1 MKKFIWVLIYCVS
14 FWGCGDDV
22 SNSFED
28 LPTPPTSVVENK
40 ESIFNVGILHYNGT
54 DEIYELST
62 SQDSWLFNDKL
73 GDSTRHTIER
83 NFYINKLIFAIS
95 PYHASCSNPKYVFK
109 VDGKEVKTS
118 EDKWG
123 RIAVPLPDENA
134 HTVEV
139 SAPSCSNWHATFDI
153 VPSDKPGKIF
163 KHVDNFYLSFY
174 PRAREFPFKNGSLFF
189 TITPS
194 VTAEYY
200 AGDTTLSRCKLMDKK
215 GDSLIVPVT
224 FEKFKNR
231 LGTLAF
237 VNADSAKVT
246 AFTDNRENF
255 SFACALYYQS
265 WKVPL
270 KVDSVQYFQPVSV
283 SFKKSIEEP
292 FFGERNGRIDIVL
305 GKELVSYFMVVRI
318 KKRGT
323 NEFLH
328 LINYDYIQKEI
339 STKPE
344 WFFPTDESGNVLDID
359 SVYAYLLPFVAP
371 SPEVYQSWDYLY
383 TKYSWG
389 CLDGK
394 WCPETEDVKTDFD
407 TSLAKIITKYDGFDS
422 HTWMSAFAWKRE
434 IPLTRADTVG
444 YKGEKLELIDE
455 RDGQKYK
462 YMPIGGHFWMAE
474 NLKYESDSSSCY
486 KDSANYCET
495 YGRYY
500 PYSEIDSVCPKGW
513 RIPVKAD
520 FDTLML
526 HTGQDSVRST
536 LYYKSNIKLMSV
548 TGWQTD
554 VGEDEFGFSAYPY
567 GESDGGAGYRAAYW
581 TKSGVYGGSVYI
593 FQILAGNGQVPHID
607 FSPEPTEF
615 RSGQQRKRSIRCI
628 SDSTYPISSSSVPF
642 SSSSIQYSTL
652 TDERDN
658 QTYKTVVIGNQEWMA
673 ENLNFET
680 DSSWC
685 YDTIPENC
693 EKYGRLY
700 QWHAV
705 VDRSYAAC
713 GMRHECTVEEPAQGI
728 CPSGWHVPSA
738 AEWDT
743 LVAYTGMRTGGKEGS
758 GRTLK
763 SEEDWTG
770 WTGLNRL
777 GFNALPAG
785 SRDYSMHEFYD
796 LHESTAFWT
805 STAEKYG
812 MSAQHYVFSNTSH
825 DVLGWGAYKDS
836 GFSLRCV
843 KNKE

>member
-1 MKKFIWVLIYCVS
+1 MKFFSLVIAASICSAFL
-14 FWGCGDDV
+14 FGCSDD
-22 SNSFED
+22 SSSSSEEKT
-28 LPTPPTSVVENK
+28 TPIENK
-40 ESIFNVGILHYNGT
+40 GNVFSVGVLYYNGT
-54 DEIYELST
+54 EEIFELAA
-62 SQDSWLFNDKL
+62 SQDAWLFNEKL
-73 GDSTRHTIER
+73 GDSTHHTIER
-83 NFYINKLIFAIS
+83 NFFTNKLVFS
-95 PYHASCSNPKYVFK
+95 LDPYSGSCSDPKYVFK

-118 EDKWG
+118 EDKWD
-123 RIAVPLPDENA
+123 RIAVTLPDEKK
-134 HTVEV
+134 HSVEV
-139 SAPSCSNWHATFDI
+139 STPSCSNWHATFDI

-163 KHVDNFYLSFY
+163 KHTDNFYLLFNPSTNRLSY
-174 PRAREFPFKNGSLFF
+174 KNGSFFF

-194 VTAEYY
+194 VKSEYY
-200 AGDTTLSRCKLMDKK
+200 AGDTTLSRCKLTDKK

-224 FEKFKNR
+224 FEKYENR
-231 LGTLAF
+231 LGALAI

-246 AFTDNRENF
+246 AFTDNREDF
-255 SFACALYYQS
+255 KFACALYYQS
-265 WKVPL
+265 WKVPA
-270 KVDSVQYFQPVSV
+270 KVDSVQYFQSIPVT
-283 SFKKSIEEP
+283 FRKTIEAP
-292 FFGERNGRIDIVL
+292 FIGEHDGKIDIFREKDL
-305 GKELVSYFMVVRI
+305 LSYLIIIRAHKKGTKDVVHKI
-318 KKRGT
+318 Y
-323 NEFLH
+323 
-328 LINYDYIQKEI
+328 YDYIQDTL
-339 STKPE
+339 SVGTS
-344 WFFPTDESGNVLDID
+344 WFLPQNSDGNPVDID
-359 SVYAYLLPFVAP
+359 SIYAYVLPYILAT
-371 SPEVYQSWDYLY
+371 PESYELWDYLY
-383 TKYSWG
+383 SKYGMS

-394 WCPETEDVKTDFD
+394 WCDEDAGMKKDFD
-407 TSLAKIITKYDGFDS
+407 TTLAKLFTKHDGMDP
-422 HTWMSAFAWKRE
+422 HTWMSAFAWERT

-444 YKGEKLELIDE
+444 FKGEKLEMTDE

-462 YMPIGGHFWMAE
+462 YVPIGGHYWMAE
-474 NLKYESDSSSCY
+474 NLNYKSDSSTCY
-486 KDSANYCET
+486 KDSAKYCDT

-500 PYSEIDSVCPKGW
+500 PFSEIESVCPKGW
-513 RIPVKAD
+513 RIPVKED

-526 HTGQDSVRST
+526 HAGEDTVRST
-536 LYYKSNIKLMSV
+536 SYFKANTKLMSV
-548 TGWQTD
+548 TEWQTD

-567 GESDGGAGYRAAYW
+567 GESDGGAGFKAAYW
-581 TKSGVYGGSVYI
+581 TRSGVYGGSVYV
-593 FQILAGNGQVPHID
+593 FQIYAGNGEKPRIVFD
-607 FSPEPTEF
+607 TEVKELKNG
-615 RSGQQRKRSIRCI
+615 RQLKRSIRCI
-628 SDSTYPISSSSVPF
+628 SDSTYELSSSSVPF

-652 TDERDN
+652 TDKRDN

-763 SEEDWTG
+763 SEDDWDG

-785 SRDYSMHEFYD
+785 SRAYHAPIFSSLYEF
-796 LHESTAFWT
+796 TAFWT
-805 STAEKYG
+805 STAEEYG
-812 MSAQHYVFSNTSH
+812 MTAQHYVFSYKSH
-825 DVLGWGAYKDS
+825 DVLGWDDYKDFA
-836 GFSLRCV
+836 FSLRCV